1 MIDLRS
7 DTVTKPTA
15 GMLAAMMSAT
25 VGDDVFSEDPTVN
38 DLERRVAEMLGMEA
52 ALFVPTGT
60 MSNQIAVRIHCRP
73 QDEILLESTS
83 HIYLWE
89 AGAPA
94 ALSGVTQRTID
105 GRFGILDASQLE
117 DQLHPDDMHSVR
129 SRLVCLENT
138 HNRGGGT
145 VYPLEKVKAISAWA
159 HANGLAMHLDGA
171 RLWNAIVASG
181 IGPKEWAKHFDTV
194 SVCFSKGLGAPV
206 GSALAGPKDLIAHGR
221 RVRKLF
227 GGAMR
232 QVGYLAAA
240 CLYALDRNVERLAED
255 HANAKLIAAA
265 VAEVPGFKLLP
276 PDVET
281 NLVWFEVR
289 SPWGSARDVANRLKE
304 QGVLVAA
311 LGRNVVRAVT
321 HLDATREQC
330 QRAADAIR
338 SLAKV
343 TSRV

>member
-1 MIDLRS
+1 M
-7 DTVTKPTA
+7 
-15 GMLAAMMSAT
+15 
-25 VGDDVFSEDPTVN
+25 
-38 DLERRVAEMLGMEA
+38 
-52 ALFVPTGT
+52 
-60 MSNQIAVRIHCRP
+60 
-73 QDEILLESTS
+73 
-83 HIYLWE
+83 
-89 AGAPA
+89 
-94 ALSGVTQRTID
+94 TQRTID

-145 VYPLEKVKAISAWA
+145 VYPLDKVKAISAWA

-181 IGPKEWAKHFDTV
+181 IGAKEWAKHFDTV

-281 NLVWFEVR
+281 NLVWFEVSSPWTSAHSSSWR
-289 SPWGSARDVANRLKE
+289 SP
-304 QGVLVAA
+304 
-311 LGRNVVRAVT
+311 
-321 HLDATREQC
+321 
-330 QRAADAIR
+330 R
-338 SLAKV
+338 SV
-343 TSRV
+343 SS